1 MTSVLVAGA
10 TGYLG
15 RHVVAELHS
24 RRHLVRAVVR
34 DRARACRK
42 GPWGSPSL
50 DGLVEE
56 WAVGSVTDS
65 GFTRDLAADVE
76 HVVSALGVKPIRG
89 RSIISPTWQSW
100 TRRCGTPAPSPISTP
115 WAGSG
120 VPPS

>member
-1 MTSVLVAGA
+1 MASVLVAGA

-15 RHVVAELHS
+15 RYVVAELHS

-34 DRARACRK
+34 DRARACRE

-76 HVVSALGVKPIRG
+76 HVVSALGI
-89 RSIISPTWQSW
+89 
-100 TRRCGTPAPSPISTP
+100 TRQNYQDRKS
-115 WAGSG
+115 
-120 VPPS
+120 VV